1 MRYRPL
7 GATGVAVSAL
17 TLTVA
22 DNPGYRA
29 NEWTALAYAALE
41 NGINSFEIV
50 GRDPAVIE
58 GLAEAFTS
66 VARRLLFVGMRL
78 GYNPEGRRDFSASC
92 MAGSIQAAISRG
104 NLEYLDFVMLDDP
117 AGDELPPEG
126 LKALKEMKRD
136 GKVNQLGVRG
146 RDEAIEAY
154 ILTESFDL
162 LSIPYNM
169 QSGWRERHRMKLA
182 QERDMAVIGYDFY
195 PDSLRDRNV
204 VEPISQVAK
213 SGWLRR
219 PPPAAPIPH
228 DYYAFL
234 DETANW
240 TAEEICLSY
249 ALTEPA
255 LASVQVASTQAE
267 FLTKLADVPDR
278 DLPNG
283 LGSRVEMARFG
294 TAGVPAVAAKA

>member
-17 TLTVA
+17 TLSVA

-29 NEWTALAYAALE
+29 NEWTALAYSALE

-66 VARRLLFVGMRL
+66 VARRLLFVGLRL
-78 GYNPEGRRDFSASC
+78 GYNSEGRRDFSASC
-92 MAGSIQAAISRG
+92 MAGSIQAAVSRG

-169 QSGWRERHRMKLA
+169 QSGWRERHRMRMA
-182 QERDMAVIGYDFY
+182 QDRDMAVIGYDYY
-195 PDSLRDRNV
+195 PDSLANRNAL
-204 VEPISQVAK
+204 EAIAPPK
-213 SGWLRR
+213 TNWLAPRKPV
-219 PPPAAPIPH
+219 PPPPIDP
-228 DYYAFL
+228 YAFL
-234 DETANW
+234 DETQNW
-240 TAEEICLSY
+240 TGEEICLAY
-249 ALTEPA
+249 ALTEPS
-255 LASVQVASTQAE
+255 LASVEIRSAQAE
-267 FLTKLADVPDR
+267 AVESLADVPDR
-278 DLPNG
+278 ELPNG

-294 TAGVPAVAAKA
+294 ATPVAAGAKS

>member
-7 GATGVAVSAL
+7 GATGVAVSTL
-17 TLTVA
+17 TLSVA
-22 DNPGYRA
+22 DNPGFRA
-29 NEWTALAYAALE
+29 SEWTALAYSALE

-66 VARRLLFVGMRL
+66 VARRLLFVGLRL
-78 GYNPEGRRDFSASC
+78 GYNSEGRRDFSASC
-92 MAGSIQAAISRG
+92 MAGSIQAAVSRG

-154 ILTESFDL
+154 ILTESFDI

-169 QSGWRERHRMKLA
+169 QSGWRERHRMRMA
-182 QERDMAVIGYDFY
+182 QDRDMAVIGYDYY
-195 PDSLRDRNV
+195 PDSLANRNAL
-204 VEPISQVAK
+204 EPIAPPK
-213 SGWLRR
+213 AHWLTGRK
-219 PPPAAPIPH
+219 PPPPTIIDP
-228 DYYAFL
+228 YAFL
-234 DETANW
+234 DETQQW
-240 TAEEICLSY
+240 TAEEICLAY

-255 LASVQVASTQAE
+255 LASVEIRPCQAE
-267 FLTKLADVPDR
+267 ALEALSEVPDR

-294 TAGVPAVAAKA
+294 ATPVAAGAKS

>member
-7 GATGVAVSAL
+7 GASGVAVSTL
-17 TLTVA
+17 TLSVG
-22 DNPGYRA
+22 DKPGFRA
-29 NEWTALAYAALE
+29 SEWTAFTYAALE

-50 GRDPAVIE
+50 GRDPAILE
-58 GLAEAFTS
+58 GLAEAFAS

-78 GYNPEGRRDFSASC
+78 GHNAEGRRDFT
-92 MAGSIQAAISRG
+92 AGTLAGAAQAAISRA

-154 ILTESFDL
+154 ILTEAFDL
-162 LSIPYNM
+162 LATPYNM
-169 QSGWRERHRMKLA
+169 QSGWRERHRMRMA
-182 QERDMAVIGYDFY
+182 QDRDMAVLGYDYF
-195 PDSLRDRNV
+195 PPSLSNRIA
-204 VEPISQVAK
+204 EPIEPPK

-219 PPPAAPIPH
+219 SAPPPPPV
-228 DYYAFL
+228 DPYAFL
-234 DETANW
+234 DETQNW
-240 TAEEICLSY
+240 TAEEICLAY

-255 LASVQVASTQAE
+255 LASVEFNPPDAE
-267 FLTKLADVPDR
+267 HLEALSQVPDR

-294 TAGVPAVAAKA
+294 STPQAAGARP

>member
-29 NEWTALAYAALE
+29 SEWTALAYSALE

-66 VARRLLFVGMRL
+66 VARRLLFVGLRL
-78 GYNPEGRRDFSASC
+78 GCNPEGRRDFSASC
-92 MAGSIQAAISRG
+92 MAGSIQAAVSRG

-154 ILTESFDL
+154 ILTESFDV

-169 QSGWRERHRMKLA
+169 QSGWRERHRMRMA
-182 QERDMAVIGYDFY
+182 QDRDMAVLGYDYY
-195 PDSLRDRNV
+195 PDSLANRNAL
-204 VEPISQVAK
+204 EAIAPPKAN
-213 SGWLRR
+213 WLAPRKPA
-219 PPPAAPIPH
+219 PPPPIDP
-228 DYYAFL
+228 YAFL
-234 DETANW
+234 DETQNW
-240 TAEEICLSY
+240 TGEEICLAY

-255 LASVQVASTQAE
+255 LASVEINPNQAE
-267 FLTKLADVPDR
+267 AVEALAEVPDR

-294 TAGVPAVAAKA
+294 ATPAAAVAKS

>member
-7 GATGVAVSAL
+7 GATGVAVSTL
-17 TLTVA
+17 TLSVE

-29 NEWTALAYAALE
+29 SEWTALAYAALE

-58 GLAEAFTS
+58 GLSQAFTS
-66 VARRLLFVGMRL
+66 VARRLLFVGLLL
-78 GYNPEGRRDFSASC
+78 GYSPEGRRDFSAAC
-92 MAGSIQAAISRG
+92 MAGATQAAISRG

-154 ILTESFDL
+154 ILTESFDV

-169 QSGWRERHRMKLA
+169 QSGWRERHRMRMA
-182 QERDMAVIGYDFY
+182 QDRDMAVIGYDYY
-195 PDSLRDRNV
+195 PDSLANRKAL
-204 VEPISQVAK
+204 EPIALPK
-213 SGWLRR
+213 AGWLAPRKPA
-219 PPPAAPIPH
+219 PPPPIDP
-228 DYYAFL
+228 YAFL
-234 DETANW
+234 DETQNW
-240 TAEEICLSY
+240 TGEEICLAY

-255 LASVQVASTQAE
+255 LATVEIHCHQAE
-267 FLTKLADVPDR
+267 VLEALADVPDR

-294 TAGVPAVAAKA
+294 ATGAPAAAGGKA